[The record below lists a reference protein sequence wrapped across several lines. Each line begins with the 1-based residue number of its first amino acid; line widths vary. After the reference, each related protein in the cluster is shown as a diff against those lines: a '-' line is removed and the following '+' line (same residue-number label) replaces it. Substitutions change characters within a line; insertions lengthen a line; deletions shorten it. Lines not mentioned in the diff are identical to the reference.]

1 MMLTPSQD
9 ALVRRI
15 DRCYLISSWARA
27 PERRA
32 RYVDLARRY
41 RTMLGQVV
49 TAREGQQLH
58 R

>member
-1 MMLTPSQD
+1 MMLTPNRD

-32 RYVDLARRY
+32 RYVDLARQY

-49 TAREGQQLH
+49 TAREGPQVH